1 MTERILTATDLTKRF
16 GGTLALDRVSLDVM
30 PGEVHALVGENGAGK
45 STLINILSGVVQ
57 PDGGEIALADRRVSI
72 ASPRQSQALGIA
84 TVFQEFSLT
93 DNVSIGE
100 NIFAGRV
107 PSRFGMMD
115 RRTMAREARA
125 VLEQLGI
132 ALDPTRL
139 LKGATVS
146 TRQMVEI
153 AKAISLSARLL
164 LLDEPTAALSP
175 LEVRNLF
182 DVVARLKARGIG
194 IVYISHHLT
203 EVLEIADRITVLRDG
218 RTVATHP
225 TATVSEN
232 RLIRDMVGREIDSW
246 SRQRPPG
253 AGNILLAARSLS
265 GDGTFQNVDLSIA
278 SGEIVG
284 LTGAMGSFRT
294 ELCRTLAGVIPASAG
309 EIMLRGRP
317 TKWRS
322 LSHAI
327 SERVA
332 YVPEDRKSEGLF
344 LEMSTA
350 DNLAGASRSTLSVR
364 GIHSRRKSA
373 VAARRVV
380 REFGIKTPSIDAA
393 VGTLSGG
400 NQQKVLIGRW
410 LESEPEV
417 VILEEPTRGVDIAA
431 KRDIHELLSQMAA
444 RGAGLMIASSD
455 LAELM
460 ALCDRILVLHEGRI
474 VGDLKTAGATQES
487 IIALASGLP
496 TTTSAAA

>member
-1 MTERILTATDLTKRF
+1 
-16 GGTLALDRVSLDVM
+16 
-30 PGEVHALVGENGAGK
+30 
-45 STLINILSGVVQ
+45 
-57 PDGGEIALADRRVSI
+57 
-72 ASPRQSQALGIA
+72 
-84 TVFQEFSLT
+84 
-93 DNVSIGE
+93 
-100 NIFAGRV
+100 
-107 PSRFGMMD
+107 
-115 RRTMAREARA
+115 
-125 VLEQLGI
+125 
-132 ALDPTRL
+132 
-139 LKGATVS
+139 
-146 TRQMVEI
+146 MVEI